1 MKVSKARLKGVY
13 DDLWAE
19 DAMVTLARFSRQGA
33 RQWTDGR
40 GGTQRSEAS
49 AGRGGRGREGGGGAM
64 AVDVVVAADM
74 MVYLSEL
81 GPLFRAA
88 AGALRTG
95 GIFAF
100 TTESL
105 ILPAKPANGDAG
117 TGAGAGGGTGTTTM
131 LDFHFNSTVL
141 RTTHSDS
148 YVAAVGEEMG
158 FRLARQER
166 RAGRKEGSADVLFTH
181 TVLVLVRRGRTGEM
195 GAEGVDGGER
205 EDGDAVEED
214 GDEDGDESGDDMG
227 DEAEQ
232 MMQFAQEGAA
242 HWGSDDD
249 E

>member
-1 MKVSKARLKGVY
+1 M
-13 DDLWAE
+13 E
-19 DAMVTLARFSRQGA
+19 TLARFSRRGA
-33 RQWTDGR
+33 RQRAD
-40 GGTQRSEAS
+40 A
-49 AGRGGRGREGGGGAM
+49 
-64 AVDVVVAADM
+64 VVAADM

-88 AGALRTG
+88 AGALRAG

-105 ILPAKPANGDAG
+105 ILPANGDAG
-117 TGAGAGGGTGTTTM
+117 TGAGAGGGTGTTTA

-166 RAGRKEGSADVLFTH
+166 RAGRKEGSRDVWFTH
-181 TVLVLVRRGRTGEM
+181 TVLVLVRRGRTGEK
-195 GAEGVDGGER
+195 GGWGLDGGER
-205 EDGDAVEED
+205 EDGDAVEEED
-214 GDEDGDESGDDMG
+214 GDEDGDESGDDVG